1 MSEGTPPVWATRDS
15 VLEHVELFRRGAQI
29 TRRLAPAGALRVRVG
44 ALPLELEDGS
54 ARIELAAGRAL
65 VRGLRVVLDVQSDE
79 TDPVHPET
87 EELRA
92 LRRRLRAIALELDA
106 LRARFERATGL
117 AIPERPARDHG
128 RPPPPAPDRGR
139 LELLEL
145 RFALQREAREQTQR
159 LERERLQLERRLET
173 TLERENKRSTDA
185 ALRHR
190 VQKAVEIELERADAD
205 AVLAL
210 VYRVRSAVWAPS
222 YRLTFD
228 TRARRAR
235 LAMGAV
241 VAQCTGENWRG
252 ASLSV
257 STARMDGWYDLPEL
271 ASLRIGRAQPLPRTG
286 YRPLPEGGAALF
298 ADHDRA
304 FRLPASP
311 VETSPRHG
319 EPDPLAIPRSMSN
332 DGLPPGGAATTKRT
346 APRSDARAAPP
357 PMIAK
362 AMPAT
367 QAMPAAPALPQA
379 PAPRALARAPMLGHS
394 DEGSFGAPMD
404 QELVAESSVLPEHR
418 PREEPRR
425 QGAPAMRVTRALL
438 DYGSLRLGAPSAAK
452 RGVLRAADPQ
462 GDSVVVEALAAARA
476 VEQVLG
482 ALSPPAAHTYP
493 ESLFGFDHRYDAEGR
508 VDVPS
513 DCAFHSVAITEAE
526 GPATLLHVC
535 VPRED
540 AAVFRTL
547 ELDSPLA
554 GAILEGPVDVYLDGA
569 LCISSSVAPTPTA
582 GKLAIGMGIDESVKV
597 ARNVRF
603 REESAGLLGGSA
615 SLVHQIEI
623 DVQNAGASAIRLEV
637 RERLPVIAKGQDD
650 IEIRLG
656 KTSPPWQD
664 LAQDDPPLEGGK
676 RWTLEVAAGQKATL
690 SAEYAIRISARNELV
705 GGNRRG

>member
-1 MSEGTPPVWATRDS
+1 
-15 VLEHVELFRRGAQI
+15 
-29 TRRLAPAGALRVRVG
+29 
-44 ALPLELEDGS
+44 
-54 ARIELAAGRAL
+54 
-65 VRGLRVVLDVQSDE
+65 
-79 TDPVHPET
+79 
-87 EELRA
+87 
-92 LRRRLRAIALELDA
+92 
-106 LRARFERATGL
+106 
-117 AIPERPARDHG
+117 
-128 RPPPPAPDRGR
+128 
-139 LELLEL
+139 
-145 RFALQREAREQTQR
+145 
-159 LERERLQLERRLET
+159 
-173 TLERENKRSTDA
+173 
-185 ALRHR
+185 
-190 VQKAVEIELERADAD
+190 
-205 AVLAL
+205 
-210 VYRVRSAVWAPS
+210 
-222 YRLTFD
+222 
-228 TRARRAR
+228 
-235 LAMGAV
+235 
-241 VAQCTGENWRG
+241 
-252 ASLSV
+252 
-257 STARMDGWYDLPEL
+257 
-271 ASLRIGRAQPLPRTG
+271 
-286 YRPLPEGGAALF
+286 
-298 ADHDRA
+298 
-304 FRLPASP
+304 
-311 VETSPRHG
+311 
-319 EPDPLAIPRSMSN
+319 
-332 DGLPPGGAATTKRT
+332 
-346 APRSDARAAPP
+346 
-357 PMIAK
+357 
-362 AMPAT
+362 
-367 QAMPAAPALPQA
+367 
-379 PAPRALARAPMLGHS
+379 
-394 DEGSFGAPMD
+394 
-404 QELVAESSVLPEHR
+404 
-418 PREEPRR
+418 
-425 QGAPAMRVTRALL
+425 
-438 DYGSLRLGAPSAAK
+438 
-452 RGVLRAADPQ
+452 
-462 GDSVVVEALAAARA
+462 VVEALAAARA